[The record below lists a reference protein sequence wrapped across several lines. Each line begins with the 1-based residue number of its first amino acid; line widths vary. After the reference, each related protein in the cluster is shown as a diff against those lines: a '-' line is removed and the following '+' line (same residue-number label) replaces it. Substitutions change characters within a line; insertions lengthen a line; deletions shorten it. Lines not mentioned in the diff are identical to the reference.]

1 MSAARPLADRARVRA
16 VAIGASA
23 GGVEALSALLPTIS
37 ATLEVAVFVVLHL
50 PANRRSR
57 LAEIFASQCARP
69 VREAEDKI
77 PIEQGTIY
85 VAPPDY
91 HLLIDREPADG
102 DGRLALSTEPPI
114 RFSRPSIDV
123 LFESAADAYGER
135 LLGILLT
142 GASEDGA
149 DGLLA
154 VRAAGGTTIVQHPDE
169 AVVPTM
175 VQAALARGAAER
187 VMTLA
192 QIAGVLGEL

>member
-1 MSAARPLADRARVRA
+1 MSAARSLIDRARVRA

-57 LAEIFASQCARP
+57 LAEIFASQCPRP

-85 VAPPDY
+85 FAPPDY